1 MRCYLPLSKSEFAHF
16 IESSQMQCEILYVP
30 TPTLALK
37 YGVSDEEET
46 EYAALELARTDA
58 ESIKKPVIVAFELS
72 EVSIASG
79 SEIKAGVVTGKY
91 SIRNPDVIALYLIY
105 GADDELE
112 WYDASESAICL
123 AKIGE

>member
-1 MRCYLPLSKSEFAHF
+1 MSKSEFARF
-16 IESSQMQCEILYVP
+16 MESPQMPCEILYVP
-30 TPTLALK
+30 TSALALE
-37 YGVSDEEET
+37 YGVSDEEEA

-58 ESIKKPVIVAFELS
+58 ELIKKPLIVALELS
-72 EVSIASG
+72 EISIASG

-91 SIRNPDVIALYLIY
+91 SISYPDIVALYLIY

-112 WYDASESAICL
+112 WYDASESAICM

>member
-1 MRCYLPLSKSEFAHF
+1 
-16 IESSQMQCEILYVP
+16 MQCEILYVP